1 MSASNLDV
9 YRQWVLDARVTNVSL
24 QQFKDH
30 QTDILLATAIVKE
43 IEIESRSYMYLPVCG
58 NRQED
63 MLGIKF
69 VLHIHH

>member
-1 MSASNLDV
+1 M
-9 YRQWVLDARVTNVSL
+9 QESL

-43 IEIESRSYMYLPVCG
+43 IEIESRNYMYLPVCG

-69 VLHIHH
+69 VLHIHY